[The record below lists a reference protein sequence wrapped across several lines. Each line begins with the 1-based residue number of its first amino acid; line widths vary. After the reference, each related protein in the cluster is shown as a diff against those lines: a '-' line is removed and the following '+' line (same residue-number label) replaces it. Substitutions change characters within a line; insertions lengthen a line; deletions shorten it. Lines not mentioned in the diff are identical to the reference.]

1 MIEQTVVGDN
11 YELKNLPPRP
21 NSQQKKRRCE
31 KTEDELLKEL
41 PQGVDKLMLEPG
53 AWGRYEGLHVRKDL
67 AEAFLGQGPTMMR
80 LGGSMTNTDG
90 FRFKYM
96 VGPSWSRPP
105 TDSNWIKKTSW
116 G

>member
-1 MIEQTVVGDN
+1 
-11 YELKNLPPRP
+11 
-21 NSQQKKRRCE
+21 
-31 KTEDELLKEL
+31 
-41 PQGVDKLMLEPG
+41 
-53 AWGRYEGLHVRKDL
+53 
-67 AEAFLGQGPTMMR
+67 MMR